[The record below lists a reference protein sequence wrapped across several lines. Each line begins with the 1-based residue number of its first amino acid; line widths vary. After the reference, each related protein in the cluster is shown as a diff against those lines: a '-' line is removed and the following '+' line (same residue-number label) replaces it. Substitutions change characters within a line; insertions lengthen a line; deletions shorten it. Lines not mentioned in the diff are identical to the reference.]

1 MTSWFWG
8 LRSSPVQQPLPKT
21 NKNVRRSW
29 SISLNQVRT
38 IRLKSL
44 HYMSQVESLLS
55 SKSVPSI
62 PAPYDQTRPSE
73 NEKEASLLM
82 VAAFRCVVSMVRTF
96 WMSLTYLHFL
106 EKDSTDRG
114 PKKTFEKNPIMIFW
128 SLHCR
133 PHPLGTAVQLRDHLL
148 IFKCQGRKLQ

>member
-1 MTSWFWG
+1 MN
-8 LRSSPVQQPLPKT
+8 LLKT
-21 NKNVRRSW
+21 K
-29 SISLNQVRT
+29 LGQ

-55 SKSVPSI
+55 SISVQSI
-62 PAPYDQTRPSE
+62 PAPCDQTRPSE
-73 NEKEASLLM
+73 NEKKASLLM

-114 PKKTFEKNPIMIFW
+114 PKKTFENQDFDTCH
-128 SLHCR
+128 LELLCTAEENDFLV
-133 PHPLGTAVQLRDHLL
+133 HPLSAP
-148 IFKCQGRKLQ
+148 